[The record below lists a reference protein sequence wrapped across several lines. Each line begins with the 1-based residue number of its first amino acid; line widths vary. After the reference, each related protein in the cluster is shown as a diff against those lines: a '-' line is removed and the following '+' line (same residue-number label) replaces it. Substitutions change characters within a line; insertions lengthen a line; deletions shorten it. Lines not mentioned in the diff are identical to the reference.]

1 MHFGQRLKRIMELKK
16 IKQKDFAKMLN
27 TTPQNLSKIFTKENL
42 NTEILNNVSDV
53 LGISMAEL
61 FSENISEMSGN
72 KPLKSKPK
80 VEFELNEKDILL
92 IDLDNKRL
100 QILK

>member
-27 TTPQNLSKIFTKENL
+27 TTPQNLSKVFTKENL
-42 NTEILNNVSDV
+42 NTEILNSVSDV
-53 LGISMAEL
+53 LGISMADL
-61 FSENISEMSGN
+61 FSENINEIGST
-72 KPLKSKPK
+72 KTLKNKPK
-80 VEFELNEKDILL
+80 VEFELNEKDVLL